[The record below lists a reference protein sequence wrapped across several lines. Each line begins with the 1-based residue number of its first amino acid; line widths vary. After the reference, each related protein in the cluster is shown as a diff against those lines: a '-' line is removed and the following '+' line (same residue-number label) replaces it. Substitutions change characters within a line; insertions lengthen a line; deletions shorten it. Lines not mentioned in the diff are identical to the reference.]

1 MKKTF
6 LFAMG
11 ALLGGALLFTSCG
24 KDDKEDD
31 PKPEPEVEVDIRDAA
46 IGNYSGT
53 FQFYWVNAD
62 DEFIEDE
69 DFGKPKSIFGSVE
82 KDGTNSKSIRI
93 TMDGDIY
100 YGNKIAEA
108 SNGFTFDIESQT
120 IEGDVKVEGY
130 ELYELENA
138 SYDGGFDS
146 EENTLEFSIKLPAED
161 FNDVF
166 TEDDEDWEAVYDF
179 IIDNDVKWIV
189 VEYDMKKR

>member
-1 MKKTF
+1 
-6 LFAMG
+6 
-11 ALLGGALLFTSCG
+11 
-24 KDDKEDD
+24 
-31 PKPEPEVEVDIRDAA
+31 
-46 IGNYSGT
+46 
-53 FQFYWVNAD
+53 
-62 DEFIEDE
+62 
-69 DFGKPKSIFGSVE
+69 
-82 KDGTNSKSIRI
+82 
-93 TMDGDIY
+93 MDGDIY

-189 VEYDMKKR
+189 VEYNMKKR